1 MKKELGYFLE
11 IFWIDKKKRIKIFNK
26 FSWDN
31 LDNVIKNTIKYIL
44 EKDKNTGNEVEKK
57 Y

>member
-1 MKKELGYFLE
+1 
-11 IFWIDKKKRIKIFNK
+11 
-26 FSWDN
+26 

-57 Y
+57 VLNIDKDAIIKKLENL